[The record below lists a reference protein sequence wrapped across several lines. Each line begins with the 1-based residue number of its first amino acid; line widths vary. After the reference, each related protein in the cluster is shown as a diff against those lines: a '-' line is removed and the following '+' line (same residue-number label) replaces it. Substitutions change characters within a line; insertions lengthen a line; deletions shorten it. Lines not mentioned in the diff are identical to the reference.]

1 MTSPF
6 IQQIADN
13 RVCQVLTCLPEK
25 FVVDFA
31 NGIDVAQEH
40 IRTAGERTFFRRL
53 KEGLTGEGAAR
64 QNAINAS
71 LAQGVEA
78 SLRWLTE
85 MTTSLATT
93 NYAITRSQLIN
104 SIDILRAR
112 RATGLMT
119 RDNYRTVNNI
129 TLGKYPE
136 AK

>member
-64 QNAINAS
+64 QNAINAL
-71 LAQGVEA
+71 LAQGVPA
-78 SLRWLTE
+78 LADGDDNVTCHHKLRD
-85 MTTSLATT
+85 
-93 NYAITRSQLIN
+93 YPGKRQGQF
-104 SIDILRAR
+104 
-112 RATGLMT
+112 TGQ
-119 RDNYRTVNNI
+119 
-129 TLGKYPE
+129 
-136 AK
+136 